1 MTENPQDRMHGYR
14 GYLELVRPANV
25 ATALADV
32 LAGYAVAGLGNH
44 TALGWLLVSTACLYG
59 GGVVLNDVFD
69 RDIDR
74 TERPERPIPSGRV
87 PVRVASILG
96 GGLLALGVL
105 AGSLATAA
113 AGLVAAATAASV
125 LLYDAWGKRQGLLGP
140 VNMGMCRGLNLLLGI
155 AAAPPVLAEAWP
167 LALLPLVYIAAVTA
181 VSRGEVHGGRRG
193 IAAFALISLSA
204 VLAALLALALRH
216 GGGSWAGVGFT
227 ALLAWRVLPAFWSAY
242 HTPEPGPIRRATR
255 TGVLSLVLLD
265 AVIGATYGG
274 ALYSLAIVA
283 TGLMAWSLARL
294 FAVT

>member
-1 MTENPQDRMHGYR
+1 MHEYR

-32 LAGYAVAGLGNH
+32 LAGYAVAGLANH
-44 TALGWLLVSTACLYG
+44 RALGWLLVSTACLYA

-74 TERPERPIPSGRV
+74 AERPERPIPSGRV
-87 PVRVASILG
+87 STGAAAGLG
-96 GGLLALGVL
+96 AALLALGIL
-105 AGSLATAA
+105 FASLATAGA
-113 AGLVAAATAASV
+113 AMVAAAIGASV

-140 VNMGMCRGLNLLLGI
+140 VNMGMCRGLNLLLGV
-155 AAAPPVLAEAWP
+155 AAAPSMLVQAWP

-193 IAAFALISLSA
+193 IAAFALISLGL
-204 VLAALLALALRH
+204 VLSALLALALGR
-216 GGGSWAGVGFT
+216 GAGSWAGAAFT
-227 ALLAWRVLPAFWSAY
+227 IGLAWRVLPAFWGAY
-242 HTPEPGPIRRATR
+242 RTPEPGPIRQAIR

-265 AVIGATYGG
+265 AAIGATYGG
-274 ALYSLAIVA
+274 ALYSVVILA
-283 TGLMAWSLARL
+283 TGLMAASLARL

>member
-1 MTENPQDRMHGYR
+1 MGDYR

-32 LAGYAVAGLGNH
+32 LAGYAVAGFGNPGG
-44 TALGWLLVSTACLYG
+44 LGWLLLSTTCLYA

-87 PVRVASILG
+87 SV
-96 GGLLALGVL
+96 
-105 AGSLATAA
+105 TAA
-113 AGLVAAATAASV
+113 AGLGLGLLGLGVITASLATPVSGVVAAATAGCV
-125 LLYDAWGKRQGLLGP
+125 LVYDGWGKRQGLLGP
-140 VNMGMCRGLNLLLGI
+140 VNMGMCRGLNLLLGVS
-155 AAAPPVLAEAWP
+155 AAPAVLTEAWP
-167 LALLPLVYIAAVTA
+167 LSLLPLVYITAVTA

-193 IAAFALISLSA
+193 IAAFALISLSL
-204 VLAALLALALRH
+204 VLTALLALALSR
-216 GGGSWAGVGFT
+216 GRGSWAGVAFT
-227 ALLAWRVLPAFWSAY
+227 GVLAWRVLPAFWGAY
-242 HTPEPGPIRRATR
+242 RTPEPGPIRHAIR

-274 ALYSLAIVA
+274 AAFSLVIVA
-283 TGLMAWSLARL
+283 TGLVASSLARL